1 MNVILIKEFNYFLR
15 LARVYIQTVADV
27 KRTILR
33 VVEHPVRAM
42 GMDSPELLKLVEE
55 CPKGSETLVTRLIH
69 ILTDKCKFHCL
80 CLQLVNNYNSRLK
93 RSDCI

>member
-1 MNVILIKEFNYFLR
+1 
-15 LARVYIQTVADV
+15 
-27 KRTILR
+27 
-33 VVEHPVRAM
+33 
-42 GMDSPELLKLVEE
+42 MDSPELLKLVEE

-80 CLQLVNNYNSRLK
+80 YLQLVNNYNSRLK